1 MSSADNR
8 STPDQ
13 QLAEALRLLA
23 HGTYVFSR
31 AANETDLLLIHEA
44 CNGPTAYIAPDEQLD
59 PLLRAVLD
67 HSQQCPA
74 QPNPTA
80 GEPRYLQ
87 LEQTEVVYDTPSGPA
102 TRPIRAFRTGPR
114 HVTCFVTEHGTGMS
128 ITNAA
133 REVAAALRTL
143 WHPDTAIRVIEH
155 YPADS
160 ISPAHYD
167 EVFSPPSGAVA
178 WRRLSVA
185 ALTVEFEGRLPR

>member
-8 STPDQ
+8 STQDQ

-23 HGTYVFSR
+23 HGTYVFTR
-31 AANETDLLLIHEA
+31 AANDTDLLLIHEP
-44 CNGPTAYIAPDEQLD
+44 CNGPTADIAPEEQLD
-59 PLLRAVLD
+59 PILRAVIE

-74 QPNPTA
+74 QPSPTA
-80 GEPRYLQ
+80 GEPRYPQ
-87 LEQTEVVYDTPSGPA
+87 MEQTEVVYDTPSGPA
-102 TRPIRAFRTGPR
+102 TRPMRAFATGPR

-133 REVAAALRTL
+133 REVRAALSKL

-155 YPADS
+155 YPADKHW
-160 ISPAHYD
+160 PAHYD
-167 EVFSPPSGAVA
+167 EVFTPPSGVVA